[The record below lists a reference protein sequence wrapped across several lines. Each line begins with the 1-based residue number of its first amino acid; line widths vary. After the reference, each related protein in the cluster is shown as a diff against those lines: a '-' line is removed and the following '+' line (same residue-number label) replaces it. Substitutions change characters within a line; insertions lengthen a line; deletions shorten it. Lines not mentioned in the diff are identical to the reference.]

1 MCVLQVPL
9 GRRLTFYAS
18 RILIVLLGVGEVY
31 LVDLRKEHRSRIE
44 LCEVQDEEEEE
55 EADAPPRYALH
66 RPTTRC
72 KTNNLK
78 DI

>member
-1 MCVLQVPL
+1 MRVLRIPL
-9 GRRLTFYAS
+9 GCRLNFYAS

-55 EADAPPRYALH
+55 EADAPPRYARH
-66 RPTTRC
+66 RPTTMC
-72 KTNNLK
+72 TTDILK